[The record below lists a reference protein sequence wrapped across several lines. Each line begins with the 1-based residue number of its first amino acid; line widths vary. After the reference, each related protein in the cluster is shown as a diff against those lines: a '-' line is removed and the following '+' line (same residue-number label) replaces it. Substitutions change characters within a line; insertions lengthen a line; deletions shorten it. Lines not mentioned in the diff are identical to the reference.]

1 MDHSALLSS
10 KQAVDKGH
18 LTASELAGYVDHALD
33 ADAHRAAEEHL
44 EQCAQ
49 CRHEA
54 MAIMTVAESYEANAP
69 VVEVSTRSAA
79 TASARSRSG
88 WRRVAIGSGVL
99 AAGLVLSVV
108 ARQPNGRDEQI
119 AAVRAPHTSART
131 GETVMAAAAP
141 ADGATIPARGT
152 VFSWHR
158 ATADTYRFTVATQSG
173 EPVWSRETSD
183 TSVTLP
189 ATVSLEPGRSYF
201 WHVEAIA
208 DGIVAASAARQFL
221 VAP

>member
-1 MDHSALLSS
+1 VDHSALLSS
-10 KQAVDKGH
+10 KQAVDKRH

-33 ADAHRAAEEHL
+33 ADARRAAEEHL
-44 EQCAQ
+44 EQCAE

-54 MAIMTVAESYEANAP
+54 MAIMTVADSYEANAP
-69 VVEVSTRSAA
+69 VVEVRARTAA
-79 TASARSRSG
+79 TSSARSRAG

-108 ARQPNGRDEQI
+108 ARQPNGRDEPI
-119 AAVRAPHTSART
+119 AAVRAPNTSARA

-141 ADGATIPARGT
+141 ADGAAIPARGA
-152 VFSWHR
+152 VFSWYR
-158 ATADTYRFTVATQSG
+158 TTTDTYRFTLVTQSG

-189 ATVSLEPGRSYF
+189 AAVLLEPGHTYF
-201 WHVEAIA
+201 WHVDAIA
-208 DGIVAASAARQFL
+208 DGIAATSVARRLL

>member
-54 MAIMTVAESYEANAP
+54 MAIMTVADSYEANAP
-69 VVEVSTRSAA
+69 VVEVRAHTAA
-79 TASARSRSG
+79 AAPARSRAG
-88 WRRVAIGSGVL
+88 WRQVAIGSGVL
-99 AAGLVLSVV
+99 AAGLVLSLV
-108 ARQPNGRDEQI
+108 ARRPDGGDEPI
-119 AAVRAPHTSART
+119 AAVRAPYTSARA
-131 GETVMAAAAP
+131 GETVVAAAAP
-141 ADGATIPARGT
+141 ADGATIPARGA
-152 VFSWHR
+152 VFSWYR
-158 ATADTYRFTVATQSG
+158 ATTDTYRFTLATQSG

-183 TSVTLP
+183 TSVALP
-189 ATVSLEPGRSYF
+189 AAVSLEPGRTYF
-201 WHVEAIA
+201 WHVDAIA
-208 DGIVAASAARQFL
+208 DGIVAASAARQFM